1 MANHVWTRPS
11 VAVDASRGR
20 RIAASSQRSADIGS
34 LDRRCGPR
42 GAATGSVCG
51 GLPGGQG
58 ARASASL
65 SVYLGGVSSGLR
77 ETVALVTG
85 ASSGIGEA
93 TARALAAHGAT
104 VAVVARRKERLD
116 ALAAEIGGLAIE
128 TDVTDREQAQ
138 AAVERTAQEL
148 GRLDIV
154 VNNAGVMLLG
164 PIVDAPVAEWDRMI
178 ELNLQGLLYIAHA
191 ALPHLL
197 RAAEREPRRVADLV
211 NVSSVAGRRVGAGGG
226 IYQLTKHGVGTFSE
240 ALRQEVTARHV
251 RSSLIEPGATESEL
265 VSHVREE
272 VRRQLPP
279 SDTQI
284 LAAEDIA
291 DAILYI
297 VTRPRHVAVN
307 EILVRPTN
315 QVR

>member
-1 MANHVWTRPS
+1 MSN
-11 VAVDASRGR
+11 
-20 RIAASSQRSADIGS
+20 
-34 LDRRCGPR
+34 
-42 GAATGSVCG
+42 
-51 GLPGGQG
+51 
-58 ARASASL
+58 
-65 SVYLGGVSSGLR
+65 GLR
-77 ETVALVTG
+77 DTVALVTG

-93 TARALAAHGAT
+93 TARALAAQGAT
-104 VAVVARRKERLD
+104 VAAVARRKDRLD
-116 ALAAEIGGLAIE
+116 ALTAEIGGLAIE
-128 TDVTDREQAQ
+128 TDVTNREQAV
-138 AAVERTAQEL
+138 AAVERTVQEL

-154 VNNAGVMLLG
+154 INNAGVMLLG
-164 PIVDAPVAEWDRMI
+164 PIVDAPTEEWDRMI

-240 ALRQEVTARHV
+240 ALRQEVTARYV
-251 RSSLIEPGATESEL
+251 RSSLIEPGATKSEL
-265 VSHVREE
+265 VTHVREE
-272 VRRQLPP
+272 VRSQLPAGI
-279 SDTQI
+279 DQI

-297 VTRPRHVAVN
+297 VTRPRHVAIN
-307 EILVRPTN
+307 EILVRPTE